1 MRVVIVQ
8 TTDVL
13 TAKQVEAGEG
23 SPLRDHVVDLC
34 RKAKGPS
41 YVLLVGAVKSK
52 DPAGAAAT
60 VVPPLRGE
68 AGRMKGQPSDNAF
81 GFVDK
86 DLAPKVAVGRFP
98 ANTVLEAQQMVKKTL
113 VFERDGP
120 SALWRNRLTLMVG
133 NPGGR
138 SAIEKQFG
146 EILVQSLV
154 KDRFQRAPASFTT
167 RAVVLMENSP
177 FFLPRDKI
185 RETTLRY
192 LEEGQLFSVYLGHS
206 GAFGFWS
213 GLWLDR
219 FIDREDWGKKNF
231 PGILFSCGC
240 FGCQLKDG
248 DEGYGLTAM
257 RQSCRA
263 GGGHRCS
270 RRKLRRHGAVRH
282 RRTARMYRPDQ
293 PARAAGRILAG
304 HHQAHRGQGDG
315 P

>member
-81 GFVDK
+81 GSVDK

-154 KDRFQRAPASFTT
+154 KDRFQRAGIVHNAGR
-167 RAVVLMENSP
+167 RADGKLALLSAQGQDSRNHFALSRGRSAILRVSGTFRGVRFLVWAVAGQVHRSRGLGQEE
-177 FFLPRDKI
+177 LPR
-185 RETTLRY
+185 
-192 LEEGQLFSVYLGHS
+192 HS
-206 GAFGFWS
+206 
-213 GLWLDR
+213 L
-219 FIDREDWGKKNF
+219 
-231 PGILFSCGC
+231 
-240 FGCQLKDG
+240 
-248 DEGYGLTAM
+248 
-257 RQSCRA
+257 
-263 GGGHRCS
+263 
-270 RRKLRRHGAVRH
+270 
-282 RRTARMYRPDQ
+282 
-293 PARAAGRILAG
+293 
-304 HHQAHRGQGDG
+304 
-315 P
+315 